1 MKIFSRKMPDLNW
14 ANPILRQRM
23 EAIARQWLDMGI
35 DGFRVDAVAHLA
47 RDPEFQDS
55 ELPVNAQGLAADWSK
70 FSNLPALFDY
80 LQEFKQTVLAGRDCL
95 TIGEVGGGASPQM
108 ALNYAPTR
116 KPGAFNMVFTFD
128 HRWCN
133 GLEGKEIV
141 TEADRRRRPPVETG
155 VRTLVRRAGERAW
168 PAVYWMNRPAA
179 GGQPVRRA
187 DPYHRESASM
197 LEAALL
203 LMKGRRFFAWRGDR
217 HD

>member
-80 LQEFKQTVLAGRDCL
+80 LQEFKQTVL
-95 TIGEVGGGASPQM
+95 GG
-108 ALNYAPTR
+108 
-116 KPGAFNMVFTFD
+116 PGLSD
-128 HRWCN
+128 
-133 GLEGKEIV
+133 
-141 TEADRRRRPPVETG
+141 DRRSRGR
-155 VRTLVRRAGERAW
+155 
-168 PAVYWMNRPAA
+168 
-179 GGQPVRRA
+179 
-187 DPYHRESASM
+187 RESADGAE
-197 LEAALL
+197 L
-203 LMKGRRFFAWRGDR
+203 RRQGNRSLQHGVYV
-217 HD
+217 